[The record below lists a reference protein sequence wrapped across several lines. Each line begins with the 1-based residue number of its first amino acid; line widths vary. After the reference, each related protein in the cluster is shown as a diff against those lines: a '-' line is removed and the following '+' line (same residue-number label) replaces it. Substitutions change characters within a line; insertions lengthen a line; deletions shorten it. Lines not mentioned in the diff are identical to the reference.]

1 LKVNGG
7 AFFFSGGIL
16 YSLSQ
21 QQLGKKLKANALNAA
36 APS

>member
-21 QQLGKKLKANALNAA
+21 QQLSA
-36 APS
+36 